1 MKGTLVAHGGAWDW
15 PDEYDAPIQAA
26 MKEAVARGQAVLA
39 GGGSAL
45 EAVVQ
50 TVVYL
55 EDNPLFEA
63 GFGGCL
69 NRDGVLQLDALLVD
83 GRGPDFGAVGA
94 VTQVRNPILLARQI
108 MTEIKP
114 RFIVGEGANRMAA
127 ELGLPLVENESLISA
142 KARSDFAASRPGRT
156 ADTVGAVAIDAD
168 GNIAAATSTSGMAL
182 KPDGRIGD
190 SPLFGAGGY
199 AHNGIGAAGAT
210 GYGENIMRAL
220 LSKYACDKMAEGL
233 TAASAGQAAIDHV
246 ERLFSNSMAG
256 LILIDAAGNLGAAHS
271 TPKLALGW
279 LDAAGGIGSSVRGGL
294 SQA

>member
-15 PDEYDAPIQAA
+15 PDDYDEAIQAA
-26 MKEAVARGQAVLA
+26 MQEAVARGQAVLA

-114 RFIVGEGANRMAA
+114 RFIVGE
-127 ELGLPLVENESLISA
+127 
-142 KARSDFAASRPGRT
+142 
-156 ADTVGAVAIDAD
+156 
-168 GNIAAATSTSGMAL
+168 
-182 KPDGRIGD
+182 
-190 SPLFGAGGY
+190 
-199 AHNGIGAAGAT
+199 
-210 GYGENIMRAL
+210 
-220 LSKYACDKMAEGL
+220 
-233 TAASAGQAAIDHV
+233 
-246 ERLFSNSMAG
+246 
-256 LILIDAAGNLGAAHS
+256 
-271 TPKLALGW
+271 
-279 LDAAGGIGSSVRGGL
+279 
-294 SQA
+294 